1 MDSAKNKQTR
11 RESRKR
17 RSSSNNLDNAVLYFK
32 NVKERVKVK
41 NNINLQTALEL
52 LEETSKTKGLPAEYI
67 TDLVDAAANTNIPDS
82 VGARL
87 IRALTPSTVVP
98 EQAVINAISHMCTNK
113 PSIRIQTF
121 FLRWILVVYDY
132 IDKKENLH
140 KLYGIIFY
148 FLENQTMMPYVC
160 HLLYLLTQKEDVRL
174 FRVRRLLMIQNKMGA
189 QPYLT
194 GLLAI
199 YQLYYPHMMSVV
211 MPKRSRLFFPSRD
224 KQWEMLIRKV
234 QENNEPTNCEST
246 LALSHLKSI
255 ENSRQT
261 PRTKRRKTDPVPTI
275 HSDTTRET
283 NTPKEEILTALENNK
298 VPFVQIT
305 DFKCIL
311 ENVERIE
318 FPSQIG
324 SVLRSQLG
332 QHMMSYTRD
341 QTATTR
347 FSYWLQATLTD
358 EILDNSW
365 NAVDTEITKALLV
378 KLIDFTDFLQEG
390 LPAVDHFL
398 SRFLSTWNGLDFR
411 SEILQLVARCRICTF
426 GELNDNILEPL
437 RKLFCCSSVY
447 FKCQVVHCLTLLVRN
462 FAANEWPRYMEW
474 VQKKQEHAK
483 SGKAG
488 EPSCHYTLF
497 QEDRE
502 ECDPQGTITDL
513 MDYISQLCITGL
525 RLEANHN
532 LLLFCALSFFE
543 EVSCLETNY
552 RVPFVHLSPLLSSA
566 FVVPFTCL
574 NGMGISSV
582 CSTLCNYKRAVASV
596 KERRFTGELFETDTI
611 CSVSQLNALILDA
624 GDALWKGNL
633 ANKNESSKFFNFDP
647 REIHPSLPVVENRFV
662 LYMHPGLMGFTLRFL
677 TQTQSEDNLG
687 HPRGIKLVKRVY
699 LEYLDRE
706 NLYGPK
712 DFVTTFITPKRLS
725 SNITQ
730 QPSMVHSV
738 TIGTKANADGVAVN

>member
-1 MDSAKNKQTR
+1 MDSAKNKQSSK
-11 RESRKR
+11 ESRKR
-17 RSSSNNLDNAVLYFK
+17 RSSSSNLDSAVRYFK
-32 NVKERVKVK
+32 NVKERVQVK
-41 NNINLQTALEL
+41 NNIKLQMSLEL

-67 TDLVDAAANTNIPDS
+67 TDLVDAAANSYIPET
-82 VGARL
+82 VCTRL
-87 IRALTPSTVVP
+87 VRSLTPATVVP

-113 PSIRIQTF
+113 PSIKIQTF

-199 YQLYYPHMMSVV
+199 YQLYYPNMMSVV

-234 QENNEPTNCEST
+234 QENNEPVHCESS

-261 PRTKRRKTDPVPTI
+261 PRSKRRRTDPVPTI
-275 HSDTTRET
+275 HSDTSRET
-283 NTPKEEILTALENNK
+283 NVPKEEILTALEQTK

-341 QTATTR
+341 QMATTR
-347 FSYWLQATLTD
+347 FSYWLQATLTN

-390 LPAVDHFL
+390 IPAVDHFL

-411 SEILQLVARCRICTF
+411 SEILQLIARCRICTF

-447 FKCQVVHCLTLLVRN
+447 FKCQIVHCLTLLVRN

-474 VQKKQEHAK
+474 VQKKQEHTK
-483 SGKAG
+483 SGKEG
-488 EPSCHYTLF
+488 EPVCHFTLF

-502 ECDPQGTITDL
+502 ECDPQTTITDL
-513 MDYISQLCITGL
+513 IDYVGQLCITGL

-532 LLLFCALSFFE
+532 LLLFCAINFSE

-552 RVPFVHLSPLLSSA
+552 HLPFVHLSPLLSSS
-566 FVVPFTCL
+566 FLVLFTCL
-574 NGMGISSV
+574 NGVGINSF
-582 CSTLCNYKRAVASV
+582 CSILCNYKRAVTSV
-596 KERRFTGELFETDTI
+596 KERRIAGELFDTDTI
-611 CSVSQLNALILDA
+611 SCVPQLNALILDA
-624 GDALWKGNL
+624 GDALWKGNMSNL
-633 ANKNESSKFFNFDP
+633 NRNSKFFDFDP
-647 REIHPSLPVVENRFV
+647 REIHPSLSLVENRFV
-662 LYMHPGLMGFTLRFL
+662 SYMHPGLMGFVLRFL
-677 TQTQSEDNLG
+677 TQTQSKDNLG

-699 LEYLDRE
+699 LEFLARE
-706 NLYGPK
+706 NLHGPK
-712 DFVTTFITPKRLS
+712 DFVTTFITPKRA
-725 SNITQ
+725 SNTSQ
-730 QPSMVHSV
+730 QPSMVQSV
-738 TIGTKANADGVAVN
+738 TLGVKATDGVVVS